1 MDYKIMR
8 MLCMFDLPVETE
20 EERRAYRIFR
30 KNLMQEGFVMMQYS
44 VYVRVCPSREYANR
58 LENRIKKFIPREGNV
73 RLLCVTEKLYSDMK
87 LLVGSPSIAET
98 VLGTER
104 LIIL

>member
-8 MLCMFDLPVETE
+8 LLCMFDLPVETE

-58 LENRIKKFIPREGNV
+58 LENRIKKFIPGEGNV
-73 RLLCVTEKLYSDMK
+73 RLLCVTEKQYSDMK

>member
-44 VYVRVCPSREYANR
+44 VYVRVCPSRE
-58 LENRIKKFIPREGNV
+58 GNV
-73 RLLCVTEKLYSDMK
+73 RLLCVTEKQYSDMK
-87 LLVGSPSIAET
+87 LLVGSLSIAET

>member
-1 MDYKIMR
+1 MKQRKKEGHTVYFEKSDA
-8 MLCMFDLPVETE
+8 
-20 EERRAYRIFR
+20 RRICYDAVFGIC
-30 KNLMQEGFVMMQYS
+30 ES
-44 VYVRVCPSREYANR
+44 VSKQEYANR

-73 RLLCVTEKLYSDMK
+73 RLLCVTEKQYSDMK

>member
-1 MDYKIMR
+1 
-8 MLCMFDLPVETE
+8 MLDC
-20 EERRAYRIFR
+20 
-30 KNLMQEGFVMMQYS
+30 
-44 VYVRVCPSREYANR
+44 
-58 LENRIKKFIPREGNV
+58 
-73 RLLCVTEKLYSDMK
+73 LCVTEKQYSDMK

>member
-58 LENRIKKFIPREGNV
+58 LENRIKKFIPREENV
-73 RLLCVTEKLYSDMK
+73 RLLCVTEKQYSDMK